1 MQERGCS
8 LKKIQSFVREHPL
21 CKNALWLLLFVPLFF
36 LSQFPLITMVYSL
49 QDRMDAEWVT
59 VLTAL
64 ATVVVLFIFY
74 IVIKKSPLESL
85 DARVITWPTL
95 GRNFLFLL
103 LLMANN
109 LLAYPFLKQEAGG
122 TTANQAALNELQSH
136 APFLAMGMVVILA
149 APILEEVLCRA
160 IIPRLIF
167 RGAEP
172 IGYLAGALFFTY
184 LHGPSTL
191 GEWVAYGGMSLILT
205 WVAYRYQRVEY
216 SICLHMT
223 LNALAY
229 YYPTVFLL
237 CLLPVSRVF
246 FHDKL

>member
-1 MQERGCS
+1 M
-8 LKKIQSFVREHPL
+8 KNIQSFVRKHPL

-49 QDRMDAEWVT
+49 QEGMDARWVT
-59 VLTAL
+59 ILTL
-64 ATVVVLFIFY
+64 LVTVAVLFIFY
-74 IVIKKSPLESL
+74 IVIKKSPLENL
-85 DARVITWPTL
+85 DAGVITWPSL

-109 LLAYPFLKQEAGG
+109 LLAYPLLKQEAGG

-136 APFLAMGMVVILA
+136 APFLAMGMVVILV
-149 APILEEVLCRA
+149 APILEELLCRA

-191 GEWVAYGGMSLILT
+191 GGMGSLRRYVFDLNLGGLSLP
-205 WVAYRYQRVEY
+205 ADRVQYLPPYDLECA
-216 SICLHMT
+216 SLLLSCCIPPLFI
-223 LNALAY
+223 AGIES
-229 YYPTVFLL
+229 FL
-237 CLLPVSRVF
+237 P
-246 FHDKL
+246 

>member
-1 MQERGCS
+1 M
-8 LKKIQSFVREHPL
+8 KKIQSFVREHQL
-21 CKNALWLLLFVPLFF
+21 WRNALWLLLFVPLFF
-36 LSQFPLITMVYSL
+36 LSQLPLISMLFSIRNGL
-49 QDRMDAEWVT
+49 DGRIVT
-59 VLTAL
+59 LLTL
-64 ATVVVLFIFY
+64 VATVVVLFVFY
-74 IVIKKSPLESL
+74 VVMKKSPLENI
-85 DARVITWPTL
+85 DIRVITWPAL
-95 GRNFLFLL
+95 GRNFLFFLL
-103 LLMANN
+103 LIANN
-109 LLAYPFLKQEAGG
+109 LLAYPLLKQEAGG

-136 APFLAMGMVVILA
+136 APFLAMGMVVILV
-149 APILEEVLCRA
+149 APILEELLCRA

-172 IGYLAGALFFTY
+172 IGYLGGALFFTY
-184 LHGPSTL
+184 LHGPGTL

-205 WVAYRYQRVEY
+205 WVAYRYQRIEY

-229 YYPTVFLL
+229 YYPAVFLL

>member
-1 MQERGCS
+1 M
-8 LKKIQSFVREHPL
+8 KKIQSFVREHQL
-21 CKNALWLLLFVPLFF
+21 WRNALWLLLFVPLFF
-36 LSQFPLITMVYSL
+36 LSQLPLISMLFSIRNGL
-49 QDRMDAEWVT
+49 DGRIVT
-59 VLTAL
+59 LLTL
-64 ATVVVLFIFY
+64 VATVVVLFVFY
-74 IVIKKSPLESL
+74 VVMKKSPLENI
-85 DARVITWPTL
+85 DIRVITWPAL
-95 GRNFLFLL
+95 GRNFLFFLL
-103 LLMANN
+103 LIANN
-109 LLAYPFLKQEAGG
+109 LLAYPLLKQEAGG

-136 APFLAMGMVVILA
+136 APFLAMGMVVILV
-149 APILEEVLCRA
+149 APILEELLCRA

-184 LHGPSTL
+184 LHGPGTL

-205 WVAYRYQRVEY
+205 WVAYRYKRIEY

-229 YYPTVFLL
+229 YYPAVFLL

>member
-1 MQERGCS
+1 M
-8 LKKIQSFVREHPL
+8 KKIQSFVREHQL
-21 CKNALWLLLFVPLFF
+21 WRNALWLLLFVPLFF
-36 LSQFPLITMVYSL
+36 LSQLPLISMLFSIRNGL
-49 QDRMDAEWVT
+49 DAWIVT
-59 VLTAL
+59 LLTL
-64 ATVVVLFIFY
+64 VATVVVLIVFY
-74 IVIKKSPLESL
+74 VVMKKSPLE
-85 DARVITWPTL
+85 DIDIRVITWPAL
-95 GRNFLFLL
+95 GRNFLFFLL
-103 LLMANN
+103 LIANN
-109 LLAYPFLKQEAGG
+109 MLAYPLLKQEAGG

-136 APFLAMGMVVILA
+136 APFLAMGMVVILV
-149 APILEEVLCRA
+149 APILEELLCRA

-205 WVAYRYQRVEY
+205 WVAYRYKRIEY

-229 YYPTVFLL
+229 SYPVVILL
-237 CLLPVSRVF
+237 CLLPVWRVF

>member
-1 MQERGCS
+1 M
-8 LKKIQSFVREHPL
+8 KKIQSFVREHQL
-21 CKNALWLLLFVPLFF
+21 WRNALWLLLFVPLFF
-36 LSQFPLITMVYSL
+36 LSQLPLISMLFSIRNGL
-49 QDRMDAEWVT
+49 DGRIVT
-59 VLTAL
+59 LLTL
-64 ATVVVLFIFY
+64 VATVVVLFVFY
-74 IVIKKSPLESL
+74 VVMKKSPLENI
-85 DARVITWPTL
+85 DIRVITWPAL
-95 GRNFLFLL
+95 GRNFLFFLL
-103 LLMANN
+103 LIANN
-109 LLAYPFLKQEAGG
+109 LLAYPLLKQEAGG

-136 APFLAMGMVVILA
+136 APFLAMGMVVILV
-149 APILEEVLCRA
+149 APILEELLCRA

-184 LHGPSTL
+184 LHGPGTL

-205 WVAYRYQRVEY
+205 WVAYRYQRIEY

-229 YYPTVFLL
+229 YYPAVFLL

>member
-1 MQERGCS
+1 M
-8 LKKIQSFVREHPL
+8 KKIQSFVREHPL
-21 CKNALWLLLFVPLFF
+21 CKNVLWLLLFVPLFF
-36 LSQFPLITMVYSL
+36 LSQLPLISMLFSIRNGL
-49 QDRMDAEWVT
+49 DAWIVT
-59 VLTAL
+59 LLTL
-64 ATVVVLFIFY
+64 VATVVVLFVFY
-74 IVIKKSPLESL
+74 VVMKKTPLENI
-85 DARVITWPTL
+85 DIRVITWPAL
-95 GRNFLFLL
+95 GRNFLFLF

-109 LLAYPFLKQEAGG
+109 LLAYPLLKQEAGG

-136 APFLAMGMVVILA
+136 APFLAMGMVVILV
-149 APILEEVLCRA
+149 APILEELLCRA

-205 WVAYRYQRVEY
+205 WVAYRYQRIEY

-229 YYPTVFLL
+229 YYPAVFLL
-237 CLLPVSRVF
+237 CLLPISRVF